1 MAYGDPISK
10 SDLKNRTA
18 TDLLARTIYG
28 EAEGESEE
36 GKRGVAWVVRNRV
49 AYDGE
54 WGSTYKDAILKGG
67 FVGLSSSRGL
77 SPDTSSDAWKVS
89 LSIAK
94 GIKDA
99 STDDNPIG
107 TCLWFNTNT
116 YYNSVTKKNGGKYSF
131 GGSKAYKV
139 VEKVVIENHTFFRVE
154 GYNL

>member
-1 MAYGDPISK
+1 MLQHTMRAIKLKK

-18 TDLLARTIYG
+18 TDLLARTI
-28 EAEGESEE
+28 
-36 GKRGVAWVVRNRV
+36 
-49 AYDGE
+49 
-54 WGSTYKDAILKGG
+54 
-67 FVGLSSSRGL
+67 SSRGL
-77 SPDTSSDAWKVS
+77 SSDTSSDAWKVS

-94 GIKDA
+94 GIKDD

-131 GGSKAYKV
+131 GGSKTYKV